1 MGFHMKRLS
10 VLLPISL
17 FLFSCGDVENGA
29 DGLDGLN
36 ILVNTEAEPIGA
48 TCPSGG
54 TKFTFG
60 GDINGNGVLSVDEI
74 TSTTFI
80 CNGEDGNNGQD
91 GSSNVDIQIVEW
103 TGNTTN
109 FYRHD
114 VPTSGDGLVYSV
126 WTNTSL
132 TQEVIDNGFVRV
144 DIASSL
150 EGPWFSLPYQIIDGD
165 GSDVNYIYTSSYSYG
180 VGAVR
185 IDWDCSFGRTLSEW
199 MSIEEVYQSYYKITT
214 IVE

>member
-1 MGFHMKRLS
+1 M
-10 VLLPISL
+10 
-17 FLFSCGDVENGA
+17 
-29 DGLDGLN
+29 
-36 ILVNTEAEPIGA
+36 
-48 TCPSGG
+48 
-54 TKFTFG
+54 
-60 GDINGNGVLSVDEI
+60 SVDEI

-80 CNGEDGNNGQD
+80 CNGENGNNGQD

-114 VPTSGDGLVYSV
+114 VPTNGDGLVYSV